1 MDSREDLR
9 RTLIRI
15 DGKGYKAY
23 KAIEGGYNFGSFGLF
38 VDHVQGDPF
47 ASPSRIRAVVDL
59 SQSRIPG
66 ELYRGKVRCIAFRDY
81 LARIF
86 SDRLKSVVKG
96 QRGIGKSGLI
106 SIDRGGQEVLDRTA
120 VMINKEKL
128 EVRFVVGL
136 PASGR
141 TILGKEASEI
151 FFDEIPRVVEGS
163 LFVESLSIAK
173 TRNHVETIEDQE
185 FLRCQLDDFGLVA
198 FVGNGSILPRRT
210 GIDDRPMRE
219 NVVPFSSPGELET
232 EIDLPNRGRLRG
244 MGIPRGVTLIVGGG
258 FHGKSTLLQ
267 AIERGVYNH
276 LPGDGR
282 EWVVTGRKAVKIR
295 AENGRNVQKVN
306 IEPFIGQLPMAKE
319 TKGFST
325 ENASGSTSQAAN
337 ILEALEVGAKVL
349 LVDEDTSATNFMIR
363 DQRMQALVAKDKE
376 PITPFVDKVRNL
388 YEDLKVSSI
397 LVMGGSGDYFDVA
410 DTVIMMDNYVP
421 QCVTQRA
428 KEIAREQ
435 VNRRLNEGGPSFGA
449 VTARKPLASSFDPRR
464 GKRDL
469 KIDAKGPATILFGRT
484 TIDLTCLEQLVDMSQ
499 TRAVGYLINY
509 YAKRYL
515 DHSVD
520 LFEGLRMAFADLDEK
535 GLDVL
540 IPYKVGN
547 LALPRIFEVAG
558 AINRMRTLRVRQ
570 SPEPT
575 S

>member
-1 MDSREDLR
+1 
-9 RTLIRI
+9 
-15 DGKGYKAY
+15 
-23 KAIEGGYNFGSFGLF
+23 
-38 VDHVQGDPF
+38 
-47 ASPSRIRAVVDL
+47 
-59 SQSRIPG
+59 
-66 ELYRGKVRCIAFRDY
+66 
-81 LARIF
+81 
-86 SDRLKSVVKG
+86 
-96 QRGIGKSGLI
+96 
-106 SIDRGGQEVLDRTA
+106 
-120 VMINKEKL
+120 
-128 EVRFVVGL
+128 
-136 PASGR
+136 
-141 TILGKEASEI
+141 
-151 FFDEIPRVVEGS
+151 
-163 LFVESLSIAK
+163 
-173 TRNHVETIEDQE
+173 
-185 FLRCQLDDFGLVA
+185 
-198 FVGNGSILPRRT
+198 
-210 GIDDRPMRE
+210 
-219 NVVPFSSPGELET
+219 
-232 EIDLPNRGRLRG
+232 
-244 MGIPRGVTLIVGGG
+244 VGGG

-282 EWVVTGRKAVKIR
+282 EWVVTGRKAVKVR

-376 PITPFVDKVRNL
+376 PITPFVDKVRKL

-435 VNRRLNEGGPSFGA
+435 VSRRLNEGGPSFGA

-464 GKRDL
+464 GKGDL
-469 KIDAKGPATILFGRT
+469 KIDAKGPATVLFGRT

-509 YAKRYL
+509 YARRYL
-515 DHSVD
+515 DQSAD

-540 IPYKVGN
+540 IPYKVGD

-558 AINRMRTLRVRQ
+558 AINRMRTLQVRP